1 MKDKDKTKEQLIDE
15 LIALRQRVTD
25 LEAGV
30 SEHTQAEEMLRESEE
45 KFRTLAEHSPNMI
58 FINMKGKVVYA
69 NDKAAE
75 ITGYTKEEFY
85 SPDFDFLALIAPE
98 YRDLLETNL
107 NRHMSGEELPAYEYA
122 LITKQGKRVEVLL
135 TSKLITYRGEHTI
148 LGTVMDITMRK
159 RAESALR
166 ESEERYRNLF
176 EQSED
181 AIYITTREGKHVEV
195 NQSFL
200 DLFRCSREELTKLNA
215 QDIYVN
221 PTDRARFQQE
231 IEKKGSVKDFEV
243 KLRKKDGTEMDCVLT
258 ATVRQAD
265 DGSILGYQGIIRNI
279 SERKTLL
286 KMLRKY
292 EFIVNTSKQFMTL
305 INRDYTYEAVNEA
318 YCLAHNKSREQVL
331 GKTVAQIWGE
341 KRFKRVIKPYLDKCF
356 AGHETHDQKW
366 FEFAGKKQKYYD
378 VSYYPYYGNKSDVT
392 HAVVITH
399 DMTERK
405 HAEEALQESETK
417 FRNLFDLSPQA
428 IAVTDG
434 KTGRLIEVND
444 KFCELTQYARKKVLG
459 KSLSELRIF
468 SEGER
473 DAFLKELQ
481 TSGELDGLEI
491 HPEAKDGSVLNVIM
505 FAKLIRITGEEFV
518 LTAFLDMSDQKRL
531 EAQLQQAQKMEA
543 LGTLAGGIAHNFNNL
558 LMGIQANASLILL
571 DIDPND
577 PNYDRLMNIEKMVQN
592 GSKLTKQLLGYAR
605 EGRYE
610 IRPTSLNRLVKE
622 TSDTFGLTKKEIK
635 VHQKLAKDLF
645 AIEADQGQIVQI
657 LWNLYVNAA
666 DAMPAGGDL
675 FLETMNVTHKD
686 ITGKPSKVKPGDYV
700 LLTLTDTGTG
710 MDKKT
715 VRRIFDPFFT
725 TKGMSRGT
733 GLGLASVYG
742 IVKNHGGII
751 SVSSKKGE
759 GTTFSLYL
767 PASKRQAMKEG
778 RWFDKFVPGKETVLL
793 VDDEGMILDVGTQIL
808 EKMGHKVIKAKSG
821 QEAIEI
827 YEKHKDLIELVI
839 LDMIMP
845 GVGGG
850 ETYDRIKAI
859 NPEVKVLL
867 STGYS
872 INGQA
877 TEILERGCN
886 GFIQKPFRMKELSH
900 KIREVLDKE

>member
-1 MKDKDKTKEQLIDE
+1 MKDDDKTKNQLITQ
-15 LIALRQRVTD
+15 LTTLRQCVAE
-25 LEAGV
+25 LEA
-30 SEHTQAEEMLRESEE
+30 L
-45 KFRTLAEHSPNMI
+45 
-58 FINMKGKVVYA
+58 
-69 NDKAAE
+69 E
-75 ITGYTKEEFY
+75 IE
-85 SPDFDFLALIAPE
+85 
-98 YRDLLETNL
+98 L
-107 NRHMSGEELPAYEYA
+107 NR
-122 LITKQGKRVEVLL
+122 
-135 TSKLITYRGEHTI
+135 
-148 LGTVMDITMRK
+148 
-159 RAESALR
+159 AEKTLR
-166 ESEERYRNLF
+166 YSEKRYRNLF
-176 EQSED
+176 EQSND
-181 AIYITTREGKHVEV
+181 AIYITTREGEHVEV
-195 NQSFL
+195 NQAFL
-200 DLFRCSREELTKLNA
+200 ALFGYTSREIKTLKA

-221 PTDRARFQQE
+221 SADRVRFQRE
-231 IEKKGSVKDFEV
+231 IEQRGFVSDFEV
-243 KLRKKDGTEMDCVLT
+243 KLRKKDGTEIACLLS
-258 ATVRQAD
+258 ATVRQGN

-279 SERKTLL
+279 GERKTLIE
-286 KMLRKY
+286 MLRRY

-318 YCLAHNKSREQVL
+318 YCLAHNKSREELV

-341 KRFKRVIKPYLDKCF
+341 ERFKKVIKPYLEKCF
-356 AGHETHDQKW
+356 AGHEIHDQKW
-366 FEFAGKKQKYYD
+366 FEFTGKEQKYYD
-378 VSYYPYYGNKSDVT
+378 VSYYPYYGNKSEVT

-405 HAEEALQESETK
+405 HAEEALQESEAK

-444 KFCELTQYARKKVLG
+444 KFCELTQYARKKALG
-459 KSLSELRIF
+459 KSLSELHFF
-468 SEGER
+468 SEDER

-491 HPEAKDGSVLNVIM
+491 QLEAKDGSILNILM

-518 LTAFLDMSDQKRL
+518 LAAFLDISDQKRL

-635 VHQKLAKDLF
+635 VHYKLARDLF
-645 AIEADQGQIVQI
+645 AIEADQGQIEQI

-675 FLETMNVTHKD
+675 FLNTMNVTHKD
-686 ITGKPSKVKPGDYV
+686 ITGKSPKVKPGDYV
-700 LLTLTDTGTG
+700 LLTVTDTGTG

-715 VRRIFDPFFT
+715 IGRIFDPFFT

-742 IVKNHGGII
+742 IVKSHGGTI
-751 SVSSKKGE
+751 SVSSKKGK

-767 PASKRQAMKEG
+767 PASKTQTMKENRG
-778 RWFDKFVPGKETVLL
+778 LDKFLPGKETVLL
-793 VDDEGMILDVGTQIL
+793 VDDEDMILDVGTQIL
-808 EKMGHKVIKAKSG
+808 EKMGHKVMKAKSG
-821 QEAIEI
+821 QEAIGI

-850 ETYDRIKAI
+850 ETYDSMRAI

-872 INGQA
+872 MNGQA

>member
-1 MKDKDKTKEQLIDE
+1 MKDDDKTKGQLITE
-15 LIALRQRVTD
+15 LTALRQRVAE
-25 LEAGV
+25 LEA
-30 SEHTQAEEMLRESEE
+30 L
-45 KFRTLAEHSPNMI
+45 
-58 FINMKGKVVYA
+58 
-69 NDKAAE
+69 E
-75 ITGYTKEEFY
+75 IE
-85 SPDFDFLALIAPE
+85 
-98 YRDLLETNL
+98 L
-107 NRHMSGEELPAYEYA
+107 NR
-122 LITKQGKRVEVLL
+122 
-135 TSKLITYRGEHTI
+135 
-148 LGTVMDITMRK
+148 
-159 RAESALR
+159 AENTLR
-166 ESEERYRNLF
+166 NSEKRYRNLF
-176 EQSED
+176 EQSND
-181 AIYITTREGKHVEV
+181 AIYITTREGEHVEV
-195 NQSFL
+195 NQAFL
-200 DLFRCSREELTKLNA
+200 ALFGYTSGEIKALKA

-221 PTDRARFQQE
+221 SPDRVRFQRE
-231 IEKKGSVKDFEV
+231 IERRGSVSDFEV
-243 KLRKKDGTEMDCVLT
+243 KLRKKDGTEIACLLS
-258 ATVRQAD
+258 ATVRQGN
-265 DGSILGYQGIIRNI
+265 DGSILGYQGIIRSI
-279 SERKTLL
+279 GERKTLL
-286 KMLRKY
+286 EMLRKY

-318 YCLAHNKSREQVL
+318 YCLAHKKTREQAL

-356 AGHETHDQKW
+356 AGNEIHDQKW

-378 VSYYPYYGNKSDVT
+378 VSYYPYYKNKSEVT

-459 KSLSELRIF
+459 KSLSELRFF

-481 TSGELDGLEI
+481 ASGELDGLEI
-491 HPEAKDGSVLNVIM
+491 QPEAKDGSILNVIM

-610 IRPTSLNRLVKE
+610 IRPASLNRLVKE

-635 VHQKLAKDLF
+635 VHQKLARDLF
-645 AIEADQGQIVQI
+645 AIEADQGQIEQI

-715 VRRIFDPFFT
+715 VGRIFDPFFT

-742 IVKNHGGII
+742 IVKSHGGTI
-751 SVSSKKGE
+751 SVSSKKGK

-767 PASKRQAMKEG
+767 PASKRQAMKENRG
-778 RWFDKFVPGKETVLL
+778 FDKFVPGKETVLL
-793 VDDEGMILDVGTQIL
+793 VDDEDMILDVGTQIL
-808 EKMGHKVIKAKSG
+808 EKMGHKAIKAKSG

-850 ETYDRIKAI
+850 EAYDRIKAI
-859 NPEVKVLL
+859 NPEAKVLL

>member
-1 MKDKDKTKEQLIDE
+1 MKDDDKTKGQLITE
-15 LIALRQRVTD
+15 LTALRQRVAE
-25 LEAGV
+25 LEA
-30 SEHTQAEEMLRESEE
+30 L
-45 KFRTLAEHSPNMI
+45 
-58 FINMKGKVVYA
+58 
-69 NDKAAE
+69 E
-75 ITGYTKEEFY
+75 IE
-85 SPDFDFLALIAPE
+85 
-98 YRDLLETNL
+98 L
-107 NRHMSGEELPAYEYA
+107 NR
-122 LITKQGKRVEVLL
+122 
-135 TSKLITYRGEHTI
+135 
-148 LGTVMDITMRK
+148 
-159 RAESALR
+159 AENTLR
-166 ESEERYRNLF
+166 NSEKRYRNLF
-176 EQSED
+176 EQSND
-181 AIYITTREGKHVEV
+181 AIYITTREGEHVEV
-195 NQSFL
+195 NQAFL
-200 DLFRCSREELTKLNA
+200 ALFGYTSGKIKALKA

-221 PTDRARFQQE
+221 SADRVRFQRE
-231 IEKKGSVKDFEV
+231 IERRGSVSDFEV
-243 KLRKKDGTEMDCVLT
+243 KLRKKDGTEIACLLS
-258 ATVRQAD
+258 ATVRQGN

-279 SERKTLL
+279 SDRNTLL
-286 KMLRKY
+286 EMLRKY

-318 YCLAHNKSREQVL
+318 YCLAHNKTRKQVL

-341 KRFKRVIKPYLDKCF
+341 ERFKRVIKPYLDKCF
-356 AGHETHDQKW
+356 AGNEIHDQKW

-378 VSYYPYYGNKSDVT
+378 VSYYPYYKNKSEVT

-405 HAEEALQESETK
+405 HADEALQESETK

-444 KFCELTQYARKKVLG
+444 KFCELTQYARNKVLG
-459 KSLSELRIF
+459 KSLSELRFF

-481 TSGELDGLEI
+481 ASGELDGLEI
-491 HPEAKDGSVLNVIM
+491 QPEAKDGSILNVIM

-610 IRPTSLNRLVKE
+610 IRPASLNRLVKE
-622 TSDTFGLTKKEIK
+622 TSDTFGLTKKEIR
-635 VHQKLAKDLF
+635 VHHKLARDLF
-645 AIEADQGQIVQI
+645 AIEADQGQIEQI

-715 VRRIFDPFFT
+715 VGRIFDPFFT

-742 IVKNHGGII
+742 IVKSHGGTI
-751 SVSSKKGE
+751 SVSSKKGK

-767 PASKRQAMKEG
+767 PASKRQAMKENRG
-778 RWFDKFVPGKETVLL
+778 FDKFVPGKETVLL
-793 VDDEGMILDVGTQIL
+793 VDDEDMILDVGTQIL
-808 EKMGHKVIKAKSG
+808 EKMGHKVMKAKSG

-827 YEKHKDLIELVI
+827 YEKHRDLINLVI

-850 ETYDRIKAI
+850 ETYDRIKTI

-877 TEILERGCN
+877 TQILERGCN

>member
-1 MKDKDKTKEQLIDE
+1 MKDDDKTKGQLITE
-15 LIALRQRVTD
+15 LTALRQRVAE
-25 LEAGV
+25 LEA
-30 SEHTQAEEMLRESEE
+30 L
-45 KFRTLAEHSPNMI
+45 
-58 FINMKGKVVYA
+58 
-69 NDKAAE
+69 E
-75 ITGYTKEEFY
+75 IE
-85 SPDFDFLALIAPE
+85 
-98 YRDLLETNL
+98 L
-107 NRHMSGEELPAYEYA
+107 NR
-122 LITKQGKRVEVLL
+122 
-135 TSKLITYRGEHTI
+135 
-148 LGTVMDITMRK
+148 
-159 RAESALR
+159 AENTLR
-166 ESEERYRNLF
+166 NSEKRYRNLF
-176 EQSED
+176 EQSND
-181 AIYITTREGKHVEV
+181 AIYITTREGEHVEV
-195 NQSFL
+195 NQAFL
-200 DLFRCSREELTKLNA
+200 ALFGYTSGEIKALKA

-221 PTDRARFQQE
+221 SPDRVRFQRE
-231 IEKKGSVKDFEV
+231 IERRGSISDFEV
-243 KLRKKDGTEMDCVLT
+243 KLRKKDGTEMDCLLT

-286 KMLRKY
+286 EMLRKY

-331 GKTVAQIWGE
+331 GKTVPKIWGE
-341 KRFKRVIKPYLDKCF
+341 ERFKRVIKPYLDKCF
-356 AGHETHDQKW
+356 AGNEIHDQKW

-378 VSYYPYYGNKSDVT
+378 VSYYPYYKNKSEVT

-459 KSLSELRIF
+459 KSLSELRFF

-481 TSGELDGLEI
+481 ASGELDGLEI
-491 HPEAKDGSVLNVIM
+491 QPEAKDGSILNVIM

-610 IRPTSLNRLVKE
+610 IRPASLNRLVKE

-635 VHQKLAKDLF
+635 VHHKLARDLF
-645 AIEADQGQIVQI
+645 AIEADQGQIEQI
-657 LWNLYVNAA
+657 LWNLYINAA

-675 FLETMNVTHKD
+675 FLKTMNVTHKD
-686 ITGKPSKVKPGDYV
+686 ITGKPSKIKPGDYV

-715 VRRIFDPFFT
+715 IGRIFDPFFT

-742 IVKNHGGII
+742 IVKSHGGTI
-751 SVSSKKGE
+751 SVSSKKGK

-767 PASKRQAMKEG
+767 PASKRQAMKETRG
-778 RWFDKFVPGKETVLL
+778 FDKFVPGKETVLL
-793 VDDEGMILDVGTQIL
+793 VDDEDMILDVGTQIL
-808 EKMGHKVIKAKSG
+808 EKMGHKVMKAKSG

-827 YEKHKDLIELVI
+827 YEKHRDLINLVI

-850 ETYDRIKAI
+850 ETYDRIKTI